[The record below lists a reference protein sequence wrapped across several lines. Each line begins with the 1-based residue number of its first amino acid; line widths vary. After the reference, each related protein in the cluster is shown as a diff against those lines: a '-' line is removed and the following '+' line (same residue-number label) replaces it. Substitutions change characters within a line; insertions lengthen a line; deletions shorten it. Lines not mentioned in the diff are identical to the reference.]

1 MIASFVRWT
10 FRVVLVMRRDFAR
23 TPMRYKSNDSE
34 RSAISE
40 TNAVRL
46 MSFPNL
52 TGREIGY
59 KCALA
64 GYVRDWCDDLAAT
77 FEVNRYNPYR

>member
-1 MIASFVRWT
+1 
-10 FRVVLVMRRDFAR
+10 
-23 TPMRYKSNDSE
+23 
-34 RSAISE
+34 
-40 TNAVRL
+40 
-46 MSFPNL
+46 MSFPDL
-52 TGREIGY
+52 AGREIGY